1 MISSLR
7 TRILIISSATVIGA
21 LALSGAAAYITVRAN
36 TMETI
41 AQNLSAIAGANTLA
55 IDKWVAAKAQAV
67 KATAEEVEHGDP
79 QGFVKHLSRADDFP
93 ITTVGWTDKTYF
105 STSNTTP
112 KDYDPT
118 ARPWYKAA
126 IAAGKLIVTKPYGDV
141 STGVPYVSFSAPMIR
156 NGEPTGAL
164 SGAVPLDGVRE
175 VVAAVHPT
183 PSSLAFVVTRDG
195 QVIAHPDAK
204 LILKQ
209 AADISAALTPD
220 ALASLAQAGAP
231 MEVELGGVAKL
242 LKAQPVQGT
251 DWYLVVALDKAE
263 ATAGLANVLRAL
275 GVAMVLLTLAAVAIA
290 AFFTSHSFRGLSQVR
305 DAMDTI
311 GSGSGDL
318 SQRLPVVGNDEVAQ
332 ISASFNAFVDKIGT
346 VLLEVRAGVENMK
359 TATSEI
365 EMGNRD
371 LSQRTETSAC
381 NLQNTSAALTQLTAS
396 VRQSAEAAMEATR
409 LATSASQA
417 AARGGEV
424 VTSAVST
431 MDEIAR
437 SSARITEIIGVIDS
451 IAFQTNILALNAA
464 VEAARAGENG
474 RGFAVVAGEVR
485 TLAQRCA
492 TAAREI
498 KDLIQASE
506 ASVGTGAQ
514 RVQAAG
520 AAMQEIVAGIDR
532 VNRVIGEIDGAMN
545 EQSAGI
551 SQIDRSVAEMDQ
563 ATQQNAALV
572 EQSTAASATLNEQAH
587 GLSRIVGLFKLRHA
601 DARA

>member
-1 MISSLR
+1 MSSLR
-7 TRILIISSATVIGA
+7 SRILIISSATVIGA
-21 LALSGAAAYITVRAN
+21 LALSGAAAYFTVRAN

-41 AQNLSAIAGANTLA
+41 AQNLDAIAGANTLA
-55 IDKWVAAKAQAV
+55 IDKWVEAKAQAV
-67 KATAEEVEHGDP
+67 KASAEDVEHGDP
-79 QGFVKHLSRADDFP
+79 QGFVKHMGRASGFP
-93 ITTVGWTDKTYF
+93 ITTVGWSDKSFF
-105 STSNTTP
+105 STTSTAP
-112 KDYDPT
+112 GYDPT

-126 IAAGKLIVTKPYGDV
+126 LAAGTLVVTKPYGDS
-141 STGVPYVSFSAPMIR
+141 STGAPYVSFSAPMMR
-156 NGEPTGAL
+156 NGSADGVV
-164 SGAVPLDGVRE
+164 SGAVPLEGVRE
-175 VVAAVHPT
+175 VVSTVHPT
-183 PSSLAFVVTRDG
+183 PASLAFVVTRDG

-204 LILKQ
+204 LALKP
-209 AADISAALTPD
+209 ATDIAEALKPA

-231 MEVELGGVAKL
+231 MEIALGGVVKL
-242 LKAQPVQGT
+242 LKAQPVAGT
-251 DWYLVVALDKAE
+251 DWYLVIALDKAE
-263 ATAGLANVLRAL
+263 ATAGLSRVLRTL
-275 GVAMVLLTLAAVAIA
+275 GVAMLLLTLAAVGLA
-290 AFFTSHSFRGLSQVR
+290 AFFTSNSFRSLSRVR

-311 GSGSGDL
+311 GSGGGDL
-318 SQRLPVVGNDEVAQ
+318 THRLPVAGRDEVAQ
-332 ISASFNAFVDKIGT
+332 ISASFNAFVDKISA
-346 VLLEVRAGVENMK
+346 VLHDVKSGVDSMK
-359 TATSEI
+359 LATDEI

-371 LSQRTETSAC
+371 LSQRTETSAS
-381 NLQNTSAALTQLTAS
+381 NLQHTSAALTELTAS
-396 VRQSAEAAMEATR
+396 VKQSAESAMEASR
-409 LATSASQA
+409 LATSASEA

-437 SSARITEIIGVIDS
+437 ASARITEIIGVIDG

-464 VEAARAGENG
+464 VEAARAGEHG

-498 KDLIQASE
+498 KDLIQSSE
-506 ASVGTGAQ
+506 ASVDTGAQ

-520 AAMQEIVAGIDR
+520 AAMREIVEGIER

-545 EQSAGI
+545 EQSTGI

-587 GLSRIVGLFKLRHA
+587 GLSGIVGLFRLRQA
-601 DARA
+601 AAA

>member
-1 MISSLR
+1 MSSLR
-7 TRILIISSATVIGA
+7 SRILIISSATVIGA
-21 LALSGAAAYITVRAN
+21 LALSGAAAYFTVRAN

-41 AQNLSAIAGANTLA
+41 AQNLDAIAGANTLA
-55 IDKWVAAKAQAV
+55 IDKWVEAKAQAV
-67 KATAEEVEHGDP
+67 KASAEDVEHGDP
-79 QGFVKHLSRADDFP
+79 QGFVKHMGRASGFP
-93 ITTVGWTDKTYF
+93 ITTVGWSDKSFF
-105 STSNTTP
+105 STTSTAP
-112 KDYDPT
+112 GYDPT

-126 IAAGKLIVTKPYGDV
+126 LAAGALVVTKPYGDS
-141 STGVPYVSFSAPMIR
+141 STGAPYVSFSAPMMR
-156 NGEPTGAL
+156 NGSADGVV
-164 SGAVPLDGVRE
+164 SGAVPLEGVRD
-175 VVAAVHPT
+175 VVSTVHPT
-183 PSSLAFVVTRDG
+183 PASLAFVVTRDG

-204 LILKQ
+204 LALKP
-209 AADISAALTPD
+209 ATDIAEALTPA

-231 MEVELGGVAKL
+231 MEIALGGVVKL
-242 LKAQPVQGT
+242 LKAQPVAGT
-251 DWYLVVALDKAE
+251 DWYLVIALDKAE
-263 ATAGLANVLRAL
+263 ATAGLSRVLRTL
-275 GVAMVLLTLAAVAIA
+275 GVAMLLLTLAAVGLA
-290 AFFTSHSFRGLSQVR
+290 AFFTSNSFRSLSRVR

-311 GSGSGDL
+311 GSGGGDL
-318 SQRLPVVGNDEVAQ
+318 THRLPVAGRDEVAQ
-332 ISASFNAFVDKIGT
+332 ISASFNAFVDKISA
-346 VLLEVRAGVENMK
+346 VLHDVKSGVDSMK
-359 TATSEI
+359 LATDEI

-371 LSQRTETSAC
+371 LSQRTETSAS
-381 NLQNTSAALTQLTAS
+381 NLQHTSAALTELTAS
-396 VRQSAEAAMEATR
+396 VKQSAESAMEASR
-409 LATSASQA
+409 LASSASEA

-437 SSARITEIIGVIDS
+437 ASARITEIIGVIDG

-464 VEAARAGENG
+464 VEAARAGEHG

-498 KDLIQASE
+498 KDLIQSSE
-506 ASVGTGAQ
+506 ASVDTGAQ

-520 AAMQEIVAGIDR
+520 AAMREIVEGIER

-545 EQSAGI
+545 EQSTGI

-587 GLSRIVGLFKLRHA
+587 GLSGIVGLFRLRQA
-601 DARA
+601 AAA

>member
-7 TRILIISSATVIGA
+7 TRILIISSAIVIGA
-21 LALSGAAAYITVRAN
+21 LSLSGATAYLTVRAN
-36 TMETI
+36 IMETI
-41 AQNLSAIAGANTLA
+41 AHSLTALAGANALA
-55 IDKWVAAKAQAV
+55 IDKWVAAKTQAV
-67 KATAEEVEHGDP
+67 KVTAEEVEHGDP
-79 QGFVKHLSRADDFP
+79 RGLVKHMSAADGFP
-93 ITTVGWTDKTYF
+93 ITTVGWSDKTFF
-105 STSNTTP
+105 STSSTTP

-126 IAAGKLIVTKPYGDV
+126 IAAGTVMVTKPYGDS
-141 STGVPYVSFSAPMIR
+141 STGVPYVSFSAPLMR
-156 NGEPTGAL
+156 NGEATGAL
-164 SGAVPLDGVRE
+164 SGAVPLEGVRE
-175 VVAAVHPT
+175 VVTAVHPT
-183 PSSLAFVVTRDG
+183 PSSLAFVVARDG
-195 QVIAHPDAK
+195 QIIAHPDAS

-209 AADISAALTPD
+209 ASTISPALTPD
-220 ALASLAQAGAP
+220 ALASLAQGGAP
-231 MEVELGGVAKL
+231 MEVDLGGAAKL

-251 DWYLVVALDKAE
+251 DWYLVIALDKAE
-263 ATAGLANVLRAL
+263 ATTGLTNVLKAL
-275 GVAMVLLTLAAVAIA
+275 GVSMVLLTLVAVGIA
-290 AFFTSHSFRGLSQVR
+290 AFFTAHSFRSLSQVR

-318 SQRLPVVGNDEVAQ
+318 THRLPVVGRDEVSQ
-332 ISASFNAFVDKIGT
+332 ISASFNAFVDKIGA
-346 VLLEVRAGVENMK
+346 VLLDVRAGVENMK
-359 TATSEI
+359 TATNEI
-365 EMGNRD
+365 EAGNRD
-371 LSQRTETSAC
+371 LSQRTETSAS

-396 VRQSAEAAMEATR
+396 VRLSADSAVEATR
-409 LATSASQA
+409 LATSASHA

-424 VTSAVST
+424 VTSAVAT
-431 MDEIAR
+431 MEDIAR

-498 KDLIQASE
+498 KDLIKASE
-506 ASVGTGAQ
+506 TSVSTGAQ

-520 AAMQEIVAGIDR
+520 VAMQEIVAGIDR
-532 VNRVIGEIDGAMN
+532 VNRVIGEIDGAMR

-551 SQIDRSVAEMDQ
+551 GQIDRSVAEMDQ

-587 GLSRIVGLFKLRHA
+587 GLSGVVALFHLRQP
-601 DARA
+601 DPV

>member
-1 MISSLR
+1 
-7 TRILIISSATVIGA
+7 
-21 LALSGAAAYITVRAN
+21 
-36 TMETI
+36 
-41 AQNLSAIAGANTLA
+41 
-55 IDKWVAAKAQAV
+55 
-67 KATAEEVEHGDP
+67 
-79 QGFVKHLSRADDFP
+79 
-93 ITTVGWTDKTYF
+93 
-105 STSNTTP
+105 
-112 KDYDPT
+112 DPT

-126 IAAGKLIVTKPYGDV
+126 VAAGTLIVTKPYGDV
-141 STGVPYVSFSAPMIR
+141 STGLPYVSFSAPMIR
-156 NGEPTGAL
+156 NGEATGAL

-183 PSSLAFVVTRDG
+183 PASLAFVVARDG

-204 LILKQ
+204 LILKP
-209 AADISAALTPD
+209 ATDISAALTPD

-231 MEVELGGVAKL
+231 MEVDLGGVAKL
-242 LKAQPVQGT
+242 LKAQPVHGT
-251 DWYLVVALDKAE
+251 DWYLVIALDKAE
-263 ATAGLANVLRAL
+263 ATAGLANVLQAL
-275 GVAMVLLTLAAVAIA
+275 GVAMVLLTLAAVGIA
-290 AFFTSHSFRGLSQVR
+290 AFFTSQSFRSLSQVR

-318 SQRLPVVGNDEVAQ
+318 THRLPVVGNDEVAQ

-396 VRQSAEAAMEATR
+396 VKQSAESAVEATR

-431 MDEIAR
+431 MDDIAR
-437 SSARITEIIGVIDS
+437 SSARITEIIGVIDG

-485 TLAQRCA
+485 TLAQRSA

-506 ASVGTGAQ
+506 TSVGTGAQ

-520 AAMQEIVAGIDR
+520 AAMHEIVAGIDR
-532 VNRVIGEIDGAMN
+532 VNRVIAEIDGAMN

-587 GLSRIVGLFKLRHA
+587 GLSRVVGLFRLRHA

>member
-1 MISSLR
+1 MSSLR
-7 TRILIISSATVIGA
+7 SRILIISSATVIGA
-21 LALSGAAAYITVRAN
+21 LALSGAAAYFTVRAN

-41 AQNLSAIAGANTLA
+41 AQNLDAIAGANTLA
-55 IDKWVAAKAQAV
+55 IDKWVEAKAQAV
-67 KATAEEVEHGDP
+67 KASAEDVEHGDP
-79 QGFVKHLSRADDFP
+79 QGFVKHMGRASGFP
-93 ITTVGWTDKTYF
+93 ITTVGWSDKSFF
-105 STSNTTP
+105 STTSTAP
-112 KDYDPT
+112 GYDPT

-126 IAAGKLIVTKPYGDV
+126 LAAGTLVVTKPYGDS
-141 STGVPYVSFSAPMIR
+141 STGAPYVSFSAPMMR
-156 NGEPTGAL
+156 NGSADGVV
-164 SGAVPLDGVRE
+164 SGAVPLEGVRE
-175 VVAAVHPT
+175 VVSTVHPT
-183 PSSLAFVVTRDG
+183 PASLAFVVTRDG

-204 LILKQ
+204 LALKP
-209 AADISAALTPD
+209 ATDIAEALTPA

-231 MEVELGGVAKL
+231 MEIALGGVVKL
-242 LKAQPVQGT
+242 LKAQPVAGT
-251 DWYLVVALDKAE
+251 DWYLVIALDKAE
-263 ATAGLANVLRAL
+263 ATAGLSKVLRTL
-275 GVAMVLLTLAAVAIA
+275 GVAMLLLTLAAVGLA
-290 AFFTSHSFRGLSQVR
+290 AFFTSNSFRSLSRVR

-311 GSGSGDL
+311 GSGGGDL
-318 SQRLPVVGNDEVAQ
+318 THRLPVAGRDEVAQ
-332 ISASFNAFVDKIGT
+332 ISASFNAFVDKISA
-346 VLLEVRAGVENMK
+346 VLHDVKSGVDSMK
-359 TATSEI
+359 LATDEI

-371 LSQRTETSAC
+371 LSQRTETSAS
-381 NLQNTSAALTQLTAS
+381 NLQHTSAALTELTAS
-396 VRQSAEAAMEATR
+396 VKQSAESAMEASR
-409 LATSASQA
+409 LATSASEA

-437 SSARITEIIGVIDS
+437 ASARITEIIGVIDG

-464 VEAARAGENG
+464 VEAARAGEHG

-498 KDLIQASE
+498 KDLIQSSE
-506 ASVGTGAQ
+506 ASVDTGAQ

-520 AAMQEIVAGIDR
+520 AAMREIVEGIER

-545 EQSAGI
+545 EQSTGI

-587 GLSRIVGLFKLRHA
+587 GLSGIVGLFRLRQA
-601 DARA
+601 AAA

>member
-7 TRILIISSATVIGA
+7 TRILIISSAIVIGA
-21 LALSGAAAYITVRAN
+21 LSLSGATAYLTVRAN
-36 TMETI
+36 IMETI
-41 AQNLSAIAGANTLA
+41 AHSLTALAGANALA
-55 IDKWVAAKAQAV
+55 IDKWVAAKTQAV
-67 KATAEEVEHGDP
+67 KVTAEEVEHGDP
-79 QGFVKHLSRADDFP
+79 RGLVKHMSAADGFP
-93 ITTVGWTDKTYF
+93 ITTVGWSDKTFF
-105 STSNTTP
+105 STSSTTP

-126 IAAGKLIVTKPYGDV
+126 IAAGTVMVTKPYGDS
-141 STGVPYVSFSAPMIR
+141 STGVPYVSFSAPLMR
-156 NGEPTGAL
+156 NGEATGAL
-164 SGAVPLDGVRE
+164 SGAVPLEGVRE
-175 VVAAVHPT
+175 VVTAVHPT
-183 PSSLAFVVTRDG
+183 PSSLAFVVARDG
-195 QVIAHPDAK
+195 QIIAHPDAS

-209 AADISAALTPD
+209 ASTISPALTPD
-220 ALASLAQAGAP
+220 ALASLAQGGAP
-231 MEVELGGVAKL
+231 MEVDLGGAAKL

-251 DWYLVVALDKAE
+251 DWYLVIALDKAE
-263 ATAGLANVLRAL
+263 ATTGLTNVLKAL
-275 GVAMVLLTLAAVAIA
+275 GVSMVLLTLVAVGIA
-290 AFFTSHSFRGLSQVR
+290 AFFTAHSFRSLSQVR

-318 SQRLPVVGNDEVAQ
+318 THRLPVVGRDEVSQ
-332 ISASFNAFVDKIGT
+332 ISASFNAFVDKIGA
-346 VLLEVRAGVENMK
+346 VLLDVRAGVENMK
-359 TATSEI
+359 TATNEI
-365 EMGNRD
+365 EAGNRD
-371 LSQRTETSAC
+371 LSQRTETSAS

-396 VRQSAEAAMEATR
+396 VRLSADSAVEATR
-409 LATSASQA
+409 LATSASHA

-424 VTSAVST
+424 VTSAVAT
-431 MDEIAR
+431 MEDIAR

-498 KDLIQASE
+498 KDLIKASE
-506 ASVGTGAQ
+506 TSVNTGAQ

-520 AAMQEIVAGIDR
+520 VAMQEIVAGIDR
-532 VNRVIGEIDGAMN
+532 VNRVIGEIDGAMR

-551 SQIDRSVAEMDQ
+551 GQIDRSVAEMDQ

-587 GLSRIVGLFKLRHA
+587 GLSGIVALFHLRQS
-601 DARA
+601 DTV